1 MRTYAWFH
9 FFSSS
14 SRVIEFGMSLIAF
27 AFLLSSHLREA
38 PALLSCSHVKRRD
51 KKSGEKLPL
60 LRGSSIILEDF
71 DEAKAKIRA
80 KGIHFESYGR
90 EGKFCTFS
98 QVHDL

>member
-1 MRTYAWFH
+1 
-9 FFSSS
+9 
-14 SRVIEFGMSLIAF
+14 MSLIAF

-80 KGIHFESYGR
+80 KGIILNHTAEKASFAHSRKSMTFEALCNLNYGT
-90 EGKFCTFS
+90 CIC
-98 QVHDL
+98 LC